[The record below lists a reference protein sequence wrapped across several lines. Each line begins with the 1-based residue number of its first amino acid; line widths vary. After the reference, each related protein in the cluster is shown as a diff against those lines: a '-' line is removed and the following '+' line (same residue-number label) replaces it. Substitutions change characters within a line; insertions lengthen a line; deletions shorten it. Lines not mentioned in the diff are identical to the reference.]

1 MVFGEFA
8 EDVVADELDEVA
20 DLAAALRVLVAQRV
34 EYYRAVDV
42 HVFAERVVLQGVAG
56 VDHWRGSVLLLL
68 FGLFP
73 EEGLVVLEVLEG
85 GLDAGVDF
93 VLQHLDH
100 TAVQGQALRAFAVPL
115 PQHLVVGLLLLEP
128 HLHQH
133 PHLLELHLGLLALF
147 AAGHGG
153 EGFVEVGL
161 LLGLVE
167 DLALLLLARSQL
179 LHLPLQL
186 RLVLGLLTLLP
197 ALGLAIDVFA
207 LAIFICTVLL
217 FHTALFAGLG

>member
-1 MVFGEFA
+1 MVFCEFA

-20 DLAAALRVLVAQRV
+20 DLAAALRVLVAQGI
-34 EYYRAVDV
+34 EDYRAVDV

-56 VDHWRGSVLLLL
+56 VDHWRGGVLLLL
-68 FGLFP
+68 FGLLP

-100 TAVQGQALRAFAVPL
+100 AAVQGQAFCAFAVPL

-133 PHLLELHLGLLALF
+133 AHLLELHLGLLALF
-147 AAGHGG
+147 AAGQGG

-161 LLGLVE
+161 LLGLIE

-186 RLVLGLLTLLP
+186 RLVLRLLTLLP
-197 ALGLAIDVFA
+197 AQDLTVFA
-207 LAIFICTVLL
+207 LPIFICTVLL
-217 FHTALFAGLG
+217 LRTAFFVDL